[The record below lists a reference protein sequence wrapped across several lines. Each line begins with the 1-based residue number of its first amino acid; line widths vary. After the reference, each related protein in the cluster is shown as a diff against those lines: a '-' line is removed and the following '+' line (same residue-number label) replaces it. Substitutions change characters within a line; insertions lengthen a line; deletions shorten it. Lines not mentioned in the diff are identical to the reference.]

1 MRKKQITLHKRNEM
15 TRGGDKL
22 SLHAKRCLNAIYYL
36 IQRNVNNGKKEI
48 IERMDYIP
56 IEFPYLR
63 KMMELEKV
71 ESYIKEIKE
80 ALKELQETT
89 LQLNNFR
96 NPKDNQVYE
105 WYSISFLADVS
116 CKLDEKSGKRIAY
129 IELPKLM
136 KWLMIH
142 SNEGNFTKLELIPT
156 LNKLRTKYAMKLYEF
171 FKSFEKFRYID
182 LPQDYLLR
190 ILGLQENKTYKSY
203 YEFKRLLQRQ
213 VKELNKKTDLEHLKL
228 IEPTKEMKK
237 EKIYRFIINP
247 KAKRVLKDKKK
258 IEEMTQSL
266 FKRF

>member
-1 MRKKQITLHKRNEM
+1 MKKKQITLHKRNEM
-15 TRGGDKL
+15 IRGGDKL

-36 IQRNVNNGKKEI
+36 IQTNVNNGNREI
-48 IERMDYIP
+48 IEKADYIP

-63 KMMELEKV
+63 KMMGLEKV
-71 ESYIKEIKE
+71 ESYIKEIQD
-80 ALKELQETT
+80 ALTELQEIT

-105 WYSISFLADVS
+105 WYSMSFLADAS
-116 CKLDEKSGKRIAY
+116 WKIDEKSGKKVAY
-129 IELPKLM
+129 LELPKLM
-136 KWLMIH
+136 KYLMIH
-142 SNEGNFTKLELIPT
+142 SNDGNFTKLELIPT

-190 ILGLQENKTYKSY
+190 ILGIDPTSTYKHYSKFL
-203 YEFKRLLQRQ
+203 ELLQRQ
-213 VKELNKKTDLEHLKL
+213 IKELNKKTDLTHLKL
-228 IEPTKEMKK
+228 VEPTKELKK

-247 KAKRVLKDKKK
+247 KAKRVLTDRKK